1 MDGVLNIL
9 KPPGMTSH
17 DVVDFVRWAYGTH
30 RVGHTGTLDPSAAG
44 VLVVCVGRATRIAQF
59 LSDADKSYRAELTL
73 GVTTDTEDA
82 DGQVLAEADA
92 SHVSE
97 ADARAAVEALC
108 DITEMAPPMHSA
120 VREQG
125 RKLYELARAGETVPR
140 RPRPVQI
147 RQAALVAM
155 TPGPHGRVLFD
166 VTCSKGTYV
175 RSLCVAVGE
184 RLGCGAHMSFLV
196 RTRVGTH
203 RLSEAIT
210 LERITEADPAERGRF
225 LLTMAEGLAG
235 LPRVDLSEGE
245 ASRLCKGG
253 SVARPASD
261 LPDGQAGETEEPP
274 EAGLVRGHGPDGTLL
289 CVAQLEVSRAGVC
302 LRPVRVLCT

>member
-17 DVVDFVRWAYGTH
+17 DVVDFVRRAYGTR

-73 GVTTDTEDA
+73 GVTTDTQDA
-82 DGQVLAEADA
+82 DGRVLAEADA
-92 SHVSE
+92 SHVTE
-97 ADARAAVEALC
+97 ADARAAIEALC
-108 DITEMAPPMHSA
+108 EITEMAPPMHSA

-125 RKLYELARAGETVPR
+125 RKLYELARAGEVVPR
-140 RPRPVQI
+140 RRRPVEI
-147 RQAALVAM
+147 TQAALVAM
-155 TPGPHGRVLFD
+155 TPGPRGRVLFD

-175 RSLCVAVGE
+175 RSLCVEIGE

-196 RTRVGTH
+196 RTRAGNH

-210 LERITEADPAERGRF
+210 LERIAEADPAERERF
-225 LLTMAEGLAG
+225 LQAMAEALAG
-235 LPRVDLSEGE
+235 LPRVDLSEAE
-245 ASRLCKGG
+245 ASRLRSGG

-261 LPDGQAGETEEPP
+261 PPPGEASGAGGPPD
-274 EAGLVRGHGPDGTLL
+274 AGLVRVHAPDGMLV
-289 CVAQLEVSRAGVC
+289 CVARREVGAAGVC